1 MLTVTVGI
9 TILKELLR
17 SSLFEAT
24 AEQQELWRRISQ
36 HRLALSLELQDQYVK
51 YCEEKLG
58 GGYSDL
64 IQTFLAF
71 ITASQDMSVMV
82 TPRSKLQKLANDAY
96 LDALLSVCVNTEER
110 ILLGDKSKIN
120 KHIITKNHIQLL
132 EKTELL
138 NIDDSRNIFTMFTF
152 PISGHQISKDE
163 DSRELGQWIGR
174 ILKSQNEFTIY
185 DNYIGT
191 DVNIKNFQKYIL
203 KYIPIQSNIM
213 IVTIETDSIKEADL
227 KEEFAKDYY
236 KHWNIEVYVAGN
248 KRESHPRVIV
258 MPEYTIC
265 LDKGIQTF
273 GVKGKTESSMITI
286 TQSSLMKHYEVKNAK
301 KIYP

>member
-17 SSLFEAT
+17 PVLFETT
-24 AEQQELWRRISQ
+24 AEQRELWGRISQ

-58 GGYSDL
+58 VGYSDL
-64 IQTFLAF
+64 MQTFLAS
-71 ITASQDMSVMV
+71 IAASQDTVAMI
-82 TPRSKLQKLANDAY
+82 TPRSKLQKLANDDY

-120 KHIITKNHIQLL
+120 KNIITKNHIQLL

-152 PISGHQISKDE
+152 PISGYQISKDE
-163 DSRELGQWIGR
+163 DSKELGQWIGR

-286 TQSSLMKHYEVKNAK
+286 KQSNLMQHYAVKNAK